1 MASLPALRIAQAA
14 IPVRDLGAAKHFYGS
29 LLGLSHLFDAP
40 PGLAF
45 YQCGEARLMLSSA
58 EPDEGSGGAI
68 LYYGVAEVAKAHR
81 EMVAAGAESIVEP
94 HVIAEVAG
102 QPILLAMVTDGEGN
116 KVGLISG

>member
-1 MASLPALRIAQAA
+1 MASLPPLRIAQAA
-14 IPVRDLGAAKHFYGS
+14 IPVRDLEAAKHFYGTVM
-29 LLGLSHLFDAP
+29 GLRHLFDAP

-45 YQCGEARLMLSSA
+45 YQCGETRLMLSSA

-68 LYYGVAEVAKAHR
+68 LYYGVSEVAQAHR